1 MDSIKFI
8 DLIDV
13 INKYSDKIEIIRD
26 LDTNLYLDHV
36 KKISNIGNIFVYY
49 IDEALSENFNI
60 IASGTIIIE
69 PKFIRGGFN

>member
-69 PKFIRGGFN
+69 PKIIRGGFN

>member
-36 KKISNIGNIFVYY
+36 KK
-49 IDEALSENFNI
+49 
-60 IASGTIIIE
+60 
-69 PKFIRGGFN
+69 